1 MWEIVRPHDPIL
13 HGEEAVSDLNKATL
27 FTLADSIHDYVSRLI
42 SNVVYKLQSGSMC
55 IITPHTFSFTAF
67 PLIDINLFHWG
78 QVDNEK
84 EIENGWILIQFTDLS
99 VFPTCF
105 NILTLEVTTICE
117 VLLILKSFLSYDY
130 IVLFFLNKQIHKLC
144 NTILFY
150 VTIPVREKNIYKL
163 ICSSLWA
170 PKKGIFKV

>member
-1 MWEIVRPHDPIL
+1 MWEIVRPHDLIL

-55 IITPHTFSFTAF
+55 IITPTRSPSQLFHLLISTF
-67 PLIDINLFHWG
+67 FHWG

-130 IVLFFLNKQIHKLC
+130 IVLFF
-144 NTILFY
+144 F
-150 VTIPVREKNIYKL
+150 
-163 ICSSLWA
+163 
-170 PKKGIFKV
+170 